1 MRLEASPAEAC
12 RGPGSEGDRVVGG
25 QRTVL
30 VMEAYAPLRH
40 SLVQLL
46 EEEGYR
52 ALSASSVEE
61 ALALLGTERP
71 ALVLFGTKH
80 PLREGRDFL
89 AQLGA
94 RGALQQLPVVIL
106 SPRAQWPEGA
116 ADLLEMPFSLEQL
129 RSVVQRH
136 AGWAPRP
143 AESSAAL

>member
-1 MRLEASPAEAC
+1 
-12 RGPGSEGDRVVGG
+12 
-25 QRTVL
+25 VL

-52 ALSASSVEE
+52 ALSAASVEE
-61 ALALLGTERP
+61 ALTQLGTERP

-89 AQLGA
+89 AHPTM
-94 RGALQQLPVVIL
+94 RGALQQVPVVIL
-106 SPRAQWPEGA
+106 SPRRQWPEGA

-129 RSVVQRH
+129 RAVVLRH
-136 AGWAPRP
+136 AGWTQRAP
-143 AESSAAL
+143 ATTATL